1 MPFAVGD
8 QVAVLYGLNPLPRVM
23 AGPLTVTTVMPHR
36 TYRLN
41 DGQLVGEIILRP
53 WTADTM
59 VGAFIP
65 GFNPQMAPAGQ
76 FAVGQQVALRFSP
89 AVRETISG
97 GPYLHNGVVVYETQN
112 GEIMRREDQLIVPGA
127 VPQPPPPP
135 PPPPPPVGQF
145 AVGQLVRIRWAP
157 DRIERISHGPFWD
170 MGRIAYRTHQG
181 NFGPGAGHLVY
192 PEGDL
197 IPYVPPAAVAAAAPA
212 GPYDAIANAAAANI
226 PVIPAGTEDTLTY
239 EDIVPGDEMVNL
251 RGPQGWESAFGR
263 YYKRSSFDA
272 IAPHFGVPGHPGLRL
287 KKNPA
292 QGNFLFAAN
301 VRRYRAAGGRSKR
314 QRKSKN
320 RKTRRR

>member
-1 MPFAVGD
+1 
-8 QVAVLYGLNPLPRVM
+8 
-23 AGPLTVTTVMPHR
+23 
-36 TYRLN
+36 
-41 DGQLVGEIILRP
+41 
-53 WTADTM
+53 
-59 VGAFIP
+59 
-65 GFNPQMAPAGQ
+65 
-76 FAVGQQVALRFSP
+76 
-89 AVRETISG
+89 
-97 GPYLHNGVVVYETQN
+97 
-112 GEIMRREDQLIVPGA
+112 
-127 VPQPPPPP
+127 
-135 PPPPPPVGQF
+135 
-145 AVGQLVRIRWAP
+145 
-157 DRIERISHGPFWD
+157 

-251 RGPQGWESAFGR
+251 RGPQGWESQFDR

-320 RKTRRR
+320 RRTRRR